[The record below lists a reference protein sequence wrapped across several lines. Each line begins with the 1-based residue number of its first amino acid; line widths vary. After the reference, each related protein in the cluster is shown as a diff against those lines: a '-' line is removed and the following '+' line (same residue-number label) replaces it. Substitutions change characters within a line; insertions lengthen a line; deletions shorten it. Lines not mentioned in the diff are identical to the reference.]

1 MSETL
6 QIFCAVW
13 GLGTLKILGFILV
26 AGILLAIYNIV
37 R

>member
-6 QIFCAVW
+6 QIFVAVW
-13 GLGTLKILGFILV
+13 GEGILKILGFVLF